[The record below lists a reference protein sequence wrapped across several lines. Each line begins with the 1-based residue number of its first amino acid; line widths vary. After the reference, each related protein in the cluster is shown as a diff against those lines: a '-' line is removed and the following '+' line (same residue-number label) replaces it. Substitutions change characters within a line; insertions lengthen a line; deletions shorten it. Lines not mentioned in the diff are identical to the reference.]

1 MYPQGGGAA
10 YRPDPV
16 TGMPTPQTV
25 PLGAGDLVP
34 ATAAPMPVPY
44 GAEPI
49 LLQVGQI
56 QVTAT
61 TVHTPNGSFP
71 VRGSM
76 WTVTDRGYPTS
87 KIPTWAI
94 VLAIVLFF
102 VIGLFSLLFLLAKE
116 TQYQGFVEVF
126 VANGGRQFVAQLP
139 GGGPANI
146 QYVHQQVNYA
156 RMLASR

>member
-1 MYPQGGGAA
+1 MYPQGGGPA

-16 TGMPTPQTV
+16 TGLPTPQTV
-25 PLGAGDLVP
+25 PLGSGDLMP

-49 LLQVGQI
+49 LMQIGQI

-61 TVHTPNGSFP
+61 TVHTPMGSFP

-94 VLAIVLFF
+94 VLTVVLFF
-102 VIGLFSLLFLLAKE
+102 VIGFFSLLFLLAKE
-116 TQYQGFVEVF
+116 TRYQGYVEVF
-126 VANGGRQFVAQLP
+126 VGNGGHQFVTQLP
-139 GGGPANI
+139 GGNPVTLHYI
-146 QYVHQQVNYA
+146 HQQVNYA